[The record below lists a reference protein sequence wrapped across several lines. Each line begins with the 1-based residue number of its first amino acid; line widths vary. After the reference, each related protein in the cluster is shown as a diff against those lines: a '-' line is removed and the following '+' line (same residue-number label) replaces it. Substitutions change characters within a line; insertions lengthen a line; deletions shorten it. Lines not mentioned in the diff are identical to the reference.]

1 MAAFKG
7 DQRVSQYKI
16 AISNQKGG
24 VGKST
29 TAINLSAGLARAGKR
44 VLLVDLDPQG
54 HSSLGLGIGTEN
66 KQTVAELLCQDSC
79 SLKDVVQQSYIEN
92 LHVIPSD
99 NSLSAAEYK
108 LAQTTAK
115 EFVLR
120 KKLKTADYDF
130 IIIDTSPTFNTLL
143 ANAFLTAEHIILP
156 VQLDYFSLAGIQSF
170 LESVNC
176 TNEKAGSLV
185 DHHAQ
190 VMGVLFTFFNI
201 QSKLSKRV
209 LETIKELFG
218 DKVFE
223 TRIPENIKLSE
234 AQESSKSVF
243 DHDPR
248 CSGAK
253 AYGNLVNE
261 VIGRLINGRDL

>member
-1 MAAFKG
+1 M
-7 DQRVSQYKI
+7 YKI

-29 TAINLSAGLARAGKR
+29 TSINLSAGLAHAGKK

-54 HSSLGLGIGTEN
+54 HSSLGLGIKTEN
-66 KQTVAELLCQDSC
+66 RQTIAELLCQDSC
-79 SLKDVVQQSYIEN
+79 TIKDVVQQSYIDN

-120 KKLKTADYDF
+120 KKLKNAKYDF

-156 VQLDYFSLAGIQSF
+156 VQLDYFSLADIQSF

-190 VMGVLFTFFNI
+190 IMGVLFTFFKTRSN
-201 QSKLSKRV
+201 LSKRV
-209 LETIKELFG
+209 LEAVNDLFG

-223 TRIPENIKLSE
+223 TKIPENIKLSE
-234 AQESSKSVF
+234 AQESSKAVF
-243 DHDPR
+243 DHDPK
-248 CSGAK
+248 CLGSQ

-261 VIGRLINGRDL
+261 VIRRLSNVRN

>member
-1 MAAFKG
+1 MH
-7 DQRVSQYKI
+7 KI

-29 TAINLSAGLARAGKR
+29 TAINLSAGLARADKR

-54 HSSLGLGIGTEN
+54 HSSLGLGIKTDN
-66 KQTVAELLCQDSC
+66 RQTIAELLCQDNC
-79 SLKDVVQQSYIEN
+79 YIKDVVQESYIEH

-99 NSLSAAEYK
+99 NSLSAAEFK

-120 KKLKTADYDF
+120 QKLKNADYDF
-130 IIIDTSPTFNTLL
+130 LIIDTSPTFNTLL

-176 TNEKAGSLV
+176 TNERAGSLV

-190 VMGVLFTFFNI
+190 IMGVLFTFFKTRSN
-201 QSKLSKRV
+201 LSKRV
-209 LETIKELFG
+209 LGTINELFG

-223 TRIPENIKLSE
+223 TRIPENVKLSE
-234 AQESSKSVF
+234 AQETSKSVF
-243 DHDPR
+243 DHDPK
-248 CSGAK
+248 CSGAE
-253 AYGNLVNE
+253 AYGNLVKE
-261 VIGRLINGRDL
+261 VMGRLTNVRN

>member
-1 MAAFKG
+1 MH
-7 DQRVSQYKI
+7 KI

-54 HSSLGLGIGTEN
+54 HSSLGLGIKTEN
-66 KQTVAELLCQDSC
+66 RQTIAELLCQDNC
-79 SLKDVVQQSYIEN
+79 HIKDVVQESYIEN

-99 NSLSAAEYK
+99 NSLSAAEFK

-120 KKLKTADYDF
+120 KKLQHADYDF

-176 TNEKAGSLV
+176 TNERAGSIIN
-185 DHHAQ
+185 HHAQ
-190 VMGVLFTFFNI
+190 IMGVLFTFFKTR
-201 QSKLSKRV
+201 SKLSKRV
-209 LETIKELFG
+209 LDAVNELFG

-234 AQESSKSVF
+234 AQESSKAVF
-243 DHDPR
+243 DHDPK
-248 CSGAK
+248 CSGAE
-253 AYGNLVNE
+253 AYENLVNE
-261 VIGRLINGRDL
+261 VMGRLTHVRN

>member
-1 MAAFKG
+1 MH
-7 DQRVSQYKI
+7 KI
-16 AISNQKGG
+16 AVSNQKGG

-29 TAINLSAGLARAGKR
+29 TSINLSAGLARAGKK

-54 HSSLGLGIGTEN
+54 HSSLGLGIKTEN
-66 KQTVAELLCQDSC
+66 RQTIAELLCQDDC
-79 SLKDVVQQSYIEN
+79 TIKDVIQQSYIDN

-120 KKLKTADYDF
+120 KKLKNADYDY

-190 VMGVLFTFFNI
+190 VMGVLFTFFKTRSN
-201 QSKLSKRV
+201 LSKRV
-209 LETIKELFG
+209 LEAVNDLFG
-218 DKVFE
+218 DRVFD
-223 TRIPENIKLSE
+223 TKIPENIKLSE

-243 DHDPR
+243 DHDPK
-248 CSGAK
+248 CSGAE

-261 VIGRLINGRDL
+261 VMRRLTNVSN

>member
-1 MAAFKG
+1 MH
-7 DQRVSQYKI
+7 KI

-54 HSSLGLGIGTEN
+54 NSSLGLGIKTEN
-66 KQTVAELLCQDSC
+66 QQTITELLCQDNC
-79 SLKDVVQQSYIEN
+79 HMKDVIQQSYIEN
-92 LHVIPSD
+92 LHVIPAD
-99 NSLSAAEYK
+99 NSLSVADLK
-108 LAQTTAK
+108 LKETTAK

-120 KKLKTADYDF
+120 KKLKNADYDF

-143 ANAFLTAEHIILP
+143 INAFVTAENIILP
-156 VQLDYFSLAGIQSF
+156 VQLDYFSLAGIPAF
-170 LESVNC
+170 LESINC

-190 VMGVLFTFFNI
+190 IIGVLFTFFKTRSN
-201 QSKLSKRV
+201 LSRDV
-209 LETIKELFG
+209 LEALNKLFG
-218 DKVFE
+218 DRIFE
-223 TRIPENIKLSE
+223 TKIPENVKLSE
-234 AQESSKSVF
+234 AQRSNKAVF
-243 DHDPR
+243 DHDPK

-253 AYGNLVNE
+253 AYENLVKE
-261 VIGRLINGRDL
+261 VMGRLTNASN

>member
-1 MAAFKG
+1 MH
-7 DQRVSQYKI
+7 KI

-29 TAINLSAGLARAGKR
+29 TSINLSAGLARAGKK

-54 HSSLGLGIGTEN
+54 HSSLGLGIKTEN
-66 KQTVAELLCQDSC
+66 RQTIAELLCQDTC
-79 SLKDVVQQSYIEN
+79 TIKDVIQQSYIDN

-120 KKLKTADYDF
+120 KKLKNAEYDY

-190 VMGVLFTFFNI
+190 IMGVLFTFFKTRSN
-201 QSKLSKRV
+201 LAKRV
-209 LETIKELFG
+209 LEAVNDLFG
-218 DKVFE
+218 DKVFD
-223 TRIPENIKLSE
+223 TKIPENIKLSE

-243 DHDPR
+243 DHDPK
-248 CSGAK
+248 CSGAE

-261 VIGRLINGRDL
+261 VMGRLINVRN

>member
-1 MAAFKG
+1 MH
-7 DQRVSQYKI
+7 KI

-29 TAINLSAGLARAGKR
+29 TSINVSAGLAHSGKK

-54 HSSLGLGIGTEN
+54 HSSLGLGVKTEN
-66 KQTVAELLCQDSC
+66 RQTSAELL
-79 SLKDVVQQSYIEN
+79 SLDNCYINDVVQESYIEN
-92 LHVIPSD
+92 LYVIPSD
-99 NSLSAAEYK
+99 SSLSVAEFK

-120 KKLKTADYDF
+120 KKLKNAEYDF

-170 LESVNC
+170 LESINC
-176 TNEKAGSLV
+176 TNERAGSLV
-185 DHHAQ
+185 NHHAQ
-190 VMGVLFTFFNI
+190 IMGVLFTFFKTRSN
-201 QSKLSKRV
+201 LSKRV
-209 LETIKELFG
+209 LGAINELFG

-223 TRIPENIKLSE
+223 TKIPENVKLSE

-243 DHDPR
+243 DYDPK
-248 CSGAK
+248 CSGAE
-253 AYGNLVNE
+253 AYGNLVKE
-261 VIGRLINGRDL
+261 IMRRLANVRN

>member
-1 MAAFKG
+1 MH
-7 DQRVSQYKI
+7 KI

-29 TAINLSAGLARAGKR
+29 TSINLSAGLARAGKK

-54 HSSLGLGIGTEN
+54 HSSLGLGIKTDN
-66 KQTVAELLCQDSC
+66 RQTIAELLCQDNC
-79 SLKDVVQQSYIEN
+79 SIKDVIQPSYIEN
-92 LHVIPSD
+92 LHVIPAD
-99 NSLSAAEYK
+99 NSLSAAEFK

-120 KKLKTADYDF
+120 KKLKPAEYDF

-176 TNEKAGSLV
+176 TNERAGSLV

-190 VMGVLFTFFNI
+190 IMGVLFTFFKTRSN
-201 QSKLSKRV
+201 LAKRV
-209 LETIKELFG
+209 LEAVNDLFE
-218 DKVFE
+218 DKVFS
-223 TRIPENIKLSE
+223 TKIPENIKLSE

-243 DHDPR
+243 DHDPK
-248 CSGAK
+248 CSGAA

-261 VIGRLINGRDL
+261 VMGRLANVRN

>member
-1 MAAFKG
+1 M
-7 DQRVSQYKI
+7 YKI

-29 TAINLSAGLARAGKR
+29 TSINLSAGLAYAGKK

-54 HSSLGLGIGTEN
+54 HSSLGLGIKTEN
-66 KQTVAELLCQDSC
+66 QQTIAELLCHDDC
-79 SLKDVVQQSYIEN
+79 DLKDVVQNSYIKN
-92 LHVIPSD
+92 LDVLPSD
-99 NSLSAAEYK
+99 NSLSVAEYK
-108 LAQTTAK
+108 LAQTQAK

-120 KKLKTADYDF
+120 TKLKKAEYDY

-170 LESVNC
+170 LESINR
-176 TNEKAGSLV
+176 TNAKAGDLI
-185 DHHAQ
+185 DHRAEI
-190 VMGVLFTFFNI
+190 MGVLFTFFKTRSN
-201 QSKLSKRV
+201 LSKRV
-209 LETIKELFG
+209 LETISELFG
-218 DKVFE
+218 SKVFE
-223 TRIPENIKLSE
+223 TKIPENVKLSE

-243 DHDPR
+243 DHDPK
-248 CSGAK
+248 CSGSA

-261 VIGRLINGRDL
+261 VMGRLK

>member
-1 MAAFKG
+1 MH
-7 DQRVSQYKI
+7 KI

-29 TAINLSAGLARAGKR
+29 TSINLSAGLARAGKR
-44 VLLVDLDPQG
+44 VLLIDLDPQG
-54 HSSLGLGIGTEN
+54 HSSLGLGIKTEN
-66 KQTVAELLCQDSC
+66 RQTIAELLCHDKCTIQN
-79 SLKDVVQQSYIEN
+79 VIQQSYIEN

-99 NSLSAAEYK
+99 NSLSAAEVK

-120 KKLKTADYDF
+120 KKLQDADYDF

-176 TNEKAGSLV
+176 TNERAGSIIN
-185 DHHAQ
+185 HHAQ
-190 VMGVLFTFFNI
+190 IMGVLFTFFKTR
-201 QSKLSKRV
+201 SKLSKRV
-209 LETIKELFG
+209 LDAVNELFG

-234 AQESSKSVF
+234 AQESSKAVF
-243 DHDPR
+243 DHDPK
-248 CSGAK
+248 CSGAE
-253 AYGNLVNE
+253 AYESLVNE
-261 VIGRLINGRDL
+261 VMGRLTNVRN

>member
-1 MAAFKG
+1 MH
-7 DQRVSQYKI
+7 KI

-29 TAINLSAGLARAGKR
+29 TSINLSAGLARAGKK

-54 HSSLGLGIGTEN
+54 HSSLGLGIKTEN
-66 KQTVAELLCQDSC
+66 RQTVAELLCQDNC
-79 SLKDVVQQSYIEN
+79 TIKDVIQPSYIEN

-99 NSLSAAEYK
+99 NSLSAAEVK

-120 KKLKTADYDF
+120 KKLKNAEYDF

-156 VQLDYFSLAGIQSF
+156 VQLDFFSLAGIQSF
-170 LESVNC
+170 MESINC

-185 DHHAQ
+185 EHHADI
-190 VMGVLFTFFNI
+190 MGVLLTFYKTRSN
-201 QSKLSKRV
+201 LSRRV
-209 LETIKELFG
+209 LDALKDIFG
-218 DKVFE
+218 EKVFD
-223 TRIPENIKLSE
+223 TKIPENVKLSE
-234 AQESSKSVF
+234 AQESSKAVF
-243 DHDPR
+243 DHDPK
-248 CSGAK
+248 CSGAE
-253 AYGNLVNE
+253 AYHNLVKE
-261 VIGRLINGRDL
+261 VMGRLTNVVN